1 MQDEREEP
9 RIYSME
15 IETDIRLRY
24 ATTRVSSRVVNPHSN
39 ATEAIFH
46 IVLPETAFISSFL
59 M

>member
-1 MQDEREEP
+1 
-9 RIYSME
+9 ME

-24 ATTRVSSRVVNPHSN
+24 ATTKVSSRVANPHSN
-39 ATEAIFH
+39 ATEAMFY